1 MKYKRQKVASDNA
14 LLLTL
19 SCVIS
24 HGCGSAPINTADTRV
39 KLRRDAAARWDGVR
53 AALGSSAPP
62 VSASADW
69 HFTATASFE
78 GDATIAFTPI
88 DAFNSDSADADVEA
102 KAA

>member
-53 AALGSSAPP
+53 AALDSSAPV
-62 VSASADW
+62 VSAIVDW
-69 HFTATASFE
+69 FTATASFE
-78 GDATIAFTPI
+78 GDATIAFTQI